1 MLVKESFAPVRSK
14 LAVLDTFPPYPV
26 PSGAPPAAALKACR
40 PSPSKANKPPPFP
53 LPMKL
58 SELIVCPELLMM
70 PTRLSSE
77 PSYGFALGTVVTNE
91 PPGPA
96 VMMTLH
102 VVTPLML
109 GQGAAF
115 TDPPATA
122 PALRIAPAT
131 K

>member
-40 PSPSKANKPPPFP
+40 PSPSKANKPPPLAVP
-53 LPMKL
+53 RKL
-58 SELIVCPELLMM
+58 SEVIVLPGLLVM
-70 PTRLSSE
+70 PPRLSSE
-77 PSYGFALGTVVTNE
+77 PSYGFGLGTVVTKE

-96 VMMTLH
+96 VMTTLH
-102 VVTPLML
+102 VVMPLML
-109 GQGAAF
+109 GQGAVFA
-115 TDPPATA
+115 DPPATA
-122 PALRIAPAT
+122 PAPKIALAI